1 MKSATDDCLIAL
13 QLKQT
18 QIPFKERSKMKSTIP
33 IDQIDDFPNH
43 PFKVRIDEDMNN
55 LVRSIKEVGVLIPII
70 VRQKENGR
78 FEIVSGHRRKKAC
91 ELAGIKEIPVDVREL
106 SDDEAIICMVDSN
119 LDRSVVL
126 PSEKAFSYKMR
137 LEAIKRQGKRTDLTS
152 GPLGQK
158 LNQTSSRDEIA
169 ETSADSSRQISRY
182 IRLTELI
189 PELLEK
195 VDDEQIALRPAVEL
209 SYLSPDEQ
217 LILLDSISY
226 SDATP
231 SHYQAIRMRD
241 LSRRGL
247 LTQDEIEN
255 IMGEEKPN
263 QKTKISVKY
272 DEAKRYLPQNI
283 TEREM
288 SDYVLNALKHYHQYL
303 QRKHSRDSR

>member
-1 MKSATDDCLIAL
+1 
-13 QLKQT
+13 
-18 QIPFKERSKMKSTIP
+18 MKSTIP

>member
-91 ELAGIKEIPVDVREL
+91 ELAGKKEIPVDVREL

-152 GPLGQK
+152 GPVGQK

>member
-1 MKSATDDCLIAL
+1 
-13 QLKQT
+13 
-18 QIPFKERSKMKSTIP
+18 MKSTIP

-91 ELAGIKEIPVDVREL
+91 ELAGKKEIPVDVREL

-152 GPLGQK
+152 GPVGQK